1 MSIRTTILLVLATLL
16 VASITS
22 CAPKQPAGANTAG
35 PAPAAVAPESTG
47 ITTPNGEAGGETAL
61 VTYADAAQ
69 GFSIAYP
76 GNWTLV
82 PGSTAGVQFAGG
94 DDSMKLEFA
103 QLPAGKDA
111 MAYAKADVVALSA
124 AYPGF
129 QQVGLAASTEVKN
142 AIVLGFEAKGFSRIT
157 GKPVLLRADRYY
169 MPLSSGR
176 IAVLTMVT
184 ANNRYDREG
193 VRDIALS
200 FKLLK

>member
-1 MSIRTTILLVLATLL
+1 M
-16 VASITS
+16 
-22 CAPKQPAGANTAG
+22 
-35 PAPAAVAPESTG
+35 
-47 ITTPNGEAGGETAL
+47 
-61 VTYADAAQ
+61 
-69 GFSIAYP
+69 
-76 GNWTLV
+76 
-82 PGSTAGVQFAGG
+82 GG
-94 DDSMKLEFA
+94 DADTGNGGLGAPGFRN
-103 QLPAGKDA
+103 
-111 MAYAKADVVALSA
+111 AKADVVALSA

-176 IAVLTMVT
+176 IAVLTMAT

-200 FKLLK
+200 FMLLK